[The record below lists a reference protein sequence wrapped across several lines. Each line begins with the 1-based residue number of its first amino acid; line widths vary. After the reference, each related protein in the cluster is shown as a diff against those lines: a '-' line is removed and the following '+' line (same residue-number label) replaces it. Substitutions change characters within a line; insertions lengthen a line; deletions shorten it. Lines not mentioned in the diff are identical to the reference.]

1 MGNHEE
7 CREHCLKAVDVGR
20 SNRAD
25 YKLIAKAFSRIGNS
39 YNKEG
44 DLSNA
49 LKFYNKSLTEHRTK
63 DTLSKVQDIE
73 KQMKDKERLAYID
86 PEKSQEEKDKGNDF
100 YKKGQYPEALKAYT
114 EAIKRNP
121 ENNTAYSNR
130 AATYMKLC
138 E

>member
-1 MGNHEE
+1 MGTAYKSKDFETALKHYSEAIELDPTNMVFLNNKAAVYYEMGNHEE

-25 YKLIAKAFSRIGNS
+25 HKLIAKAFSRIGNS

-49 LKFYNKSLTEHRTK
+49 LEFYNKSLTEHRTK

-73 KQMKDKERLAYID
+73 K
-86 PEKSQEEKDKGNDF
+86 
-100 YKKGQYPEALKAYT
+100 
-114 EAIKRNP
+114 
-121 ENNTAYSNR
+121 
-130 AATYMKLC
+130 
-138 E
+138 